1 MSVLSRL
8 WNRWQNMRVMT
19 LSRYIRMAAATMC
32 AVCLLV
38 ASSAQAVNVNKEK
51 ASKEVVMSTTNIP
64 PVTRLGSEGIVD
76 KQVGSEDIDVVDN
89 EVSEPEK
96 EYISY
101 FTEDDAVDLAKVLL
115 RECGGV
121 PSKTERACV
130 AWCVLNRVD
139 EYESSV
145 YDVLREPNQF
155 AFSEST
161 EVRND
166 LYELAEDVL
175 MRWND
180 EKNGILDSGRVL
192 PREYMYFHGDGVHNY
207 FRNAFSGDYDIWDYS
222 IESPYEN

>member
-1 MSVLSRL
+1 
-8 WNRWQNMRVMT
+8 
-19 LSRYIRMAAATMC
+19 MC

-38 ASSAQAVNVNKEK
+38 ASGAQAVNLNEEETCKEI
-51 ASKEVVMSTTNIP
+51 VMSTTSVQHISQLA
-64 PVTRLGSEGIVD
+64 TGTVD
-76 KQVGSEDIDVVDN
+76 KSIKMTEVVDTT
-89 EVSEPEK
+89 EEEIAEAESD
-96 EYISY
+96 YITY
-101 FTEDDAVDLAKVLL
+101 FTEDDATDLAKVLL
-115 RECGGV
+115 RECGGI
-121 PSKTERACV
+121 PSQTEQACV

-139 EYESSV
+139 KYGSSV